1 MLLFSLTQQCQ
12 PTEMMTHTVNNNIII
27 VIYTFL

>member
-1 MLLFSLTQQCQ
+1 
-12 PTEMMTHTVNNNIII
+12 MTHTVNNNIII